1 MKRVFKYLHS
11 IVIIVLCKIYYRK
24 KIKVSLFN
32 SLEGKFKIDIKDNG
46 KIEIGKK
53 IMTRGPV
60 YLNALKDGKLNIGNE
75 VFFNHN
81 CSITAMDSIS
91 IGNNCMFGN
100 NIVIVDHN
108 HINTNKELQAYKT
121 KPIIIKNNVWVGA
134 NSTILGGITIG
145 DGAIV
150 AANSLVNKSIPDGE
164 VWGGVP
170 AKKIK

>member
-1 MKRVFKYLHS
+1 
-11 IVIIVLCKIYYRK
+11 
-24 KIKVSLFN
+24 
-32 SLEGKFKIDIKDNG
+32 
-46 KIEIGKK
+46 
-53 IMTRGPV
+53 MTRGPV